1 MRASRLLISLAGAVG
16 AITMAASSCGGAR
29 NSGFGEDV
37 LDGGGDGASLGDGDP
52 TISNDGPMGK
62 PGCVNLQCKQVD
74 CGAKPT
80 TTVSGIVYDPAG
92 VTPLYNVIVYV
103 PNSPVDVIPHG
114 ATCDKCGSVASGS
127 PIVTTLT
134 DTKGHFV
141 LENVPAGKDI
151 PLVIQVG
158 KWRRQVT
165 IPNVTQC
172 TDTAIADKNLTRLP
186 KNKTEG
192 DLPLIALSTGCDPME
207 CLFRKIGIDDSEF
220 TGADSTGSVHIYYGV
235 NSSGPATKAAV
246 GTSTDAYPF
255 WADATALKKYDIVI
269 NACECSEFP
278 RNSNH
283 ATGTPAYPAMHEYL
297 EAGGRFFG
305 SHFHY
310 NWFSSGPADFQG
322 AAQWTPHGTC
332 NSPPNTI
339 DTSFP
344 KGMAFSDWLVNV
356 GATPT
361 PGTITLSCAP
371 LDVGGTTPGISQ
383 SWITSGGGKPSY
395 LSFNTP
401 TDAGVDDA
409 GASNACGRA
418 VFADLHVS
426 TPGGSVSDTA
436 GLVFPTGCKTTT
448 LSPQEQALEFMFFDL
463 ASCVQNDSAPP
474 KPPPPK

>member
-1 MRASRLLISLAGAVG
+1 
-16 AITMAASSCGGAR
+16 
-29 NSGFGEDV
+29 
-37 LDGGGDGASLGDGDP
+37 
-52 TISNDGPMGK
+52 
-62 PGCVNLQCKQVD
+62 
-74 CGAKPT
+74 
-80 TTVSGIVYDPAG
+80 
-92 VTPLYNVIVYV
+92 
-103 PNSPVDVIPHG
+103 
-114 ATCDKCGSVASGS
+114 
-127 PIVTTLT
+127 
-134 DTKGHFV
+134 
-141 LENVPAGKDI
+141 
-151 PLVIQVG
+151 
-158 KWRRQVT
+158 VT
-165 IPNVTQC
+165 IPNVDAC
-172 TDTAIADKNLTRLP
+172 KDTPITDKNMTRLP
-186 KNKTEG
+186 KNKAEG
-192 DLPLIALSTGCDPME
+192 DLPQIALSTGCDPME

-235 NSSGPATKAAV
+235 NSGGPATKAAV

-269 NACECSEFP
+269 NACECSEYP

-305 SHFHY
+305 SHYHY

-322 AAQWTPHGTC
+322 AAQWTPKGSC
-332 NSPPNTI
+332 NSPPNKI

-361 PGTITLSCAP
+361 AGTIALSCAP
-371 LDVGGTTPGISQ
+371 MDVGGTTPGISQ
-383 SWITSGGGKPSY
+383 RWIYSGSSPSY

-401 TDAGVDDA
+401 VDAGVDDA

-418 VFADLHVS
+418 VFADLHVA